1 MKQEKMLTT
10 KITAFPIFNEIK
22 EDELSKLLGC
32 VGYRVENYKKG
43 ALIFMEGDY
52 LENIGIIV
60 SGSVDMIKEDV
71 WGTKT
76 IVIRMSSPAL
86 FGETFICGNDSVAS
100 VSFEAVEDTTVMFIP
115 FQRMMHGCANACVFH
130 QQLIENMI
138 KLIADKN
145 LMLMRKMEVIS
156 KRTLREKI
164 MAYLAQQA
172 QQQGTKYFEIP
183 LRRVE
188 LAEYLCA
195 DRSALTRELTNM
207 KNAHIIDYD
216 RNVFR
221 LMQI

>member
-1 MKQEKMLTT
+1 MKQEKTLTT
-10 KITAFPIFNEIK
+10 KITAFPIFNKIK
-22 EDELSKLLGC
+22 EEDLSKLLGC
-32 VGYRVENYKKG
+32 VGYRIEQYKKG
-43 ALIFMEGDY
+43 ELIFVEGDY
-52 LENIGIIV
+52 LENIGVII
-60 SGSVDMIKEDV
+60 SGSVDMIKEDA

-76 IVIRMSSPAL
+76 IVIRMSSPTL
-86 FGETFICGNDSVAS
+86 FGETFICGNDSITS

-115 FQRMMHGCANACVFH
+115 VHRAMHSCTNACAVH
-130 QQLIENMI
+130 QQLIENII

>member
-100 VSFEAVEDTTVMFIP
+100 VIFEAVEDTTVMFIP

-130 QQLIENMI
+130 QQLIDHN
-138 KLIADKN
+138 
-145 LMLMRKMEVIS
+145 
-156 KRTLREKI
+156 
-164 MAYLAQQA
+164 QQ
-172 QQQGTKYFEIP
+172 
-183 LRRVE
+183 L
-188 LAEYLCA
+188 
-195 DRSALTRELTNM
+195 
-207 KNAHIIDYD
+207 
-216 RNVFR
+216 
-221 LMQI
+221 